1 MSNNEKNKVVQL
13 KREYEGYV
21 SLDEYNKIKY
31 ESYLKDNKIRDLEY
45 KVNHWQ
51 SECGKMVNI
60 INNYN
65 QDINNQF
72 RYNFDYY
79 ENMRRQ
85 LTNES
90 NQIINY
96 QNNEIKL
103 LKEENIKLKDKEI
116 QRLENDNERLR
127 KIIQKLEGDRDK
139 LINKLIG
146 VDDNE

>member
-72 RYNFDYY
+72 RYNFDHY

-96 QNNEIKL
+96 QHNEIKL
-103 LKEENIKLKDKEI
+103 LKEENIKLKEKEI